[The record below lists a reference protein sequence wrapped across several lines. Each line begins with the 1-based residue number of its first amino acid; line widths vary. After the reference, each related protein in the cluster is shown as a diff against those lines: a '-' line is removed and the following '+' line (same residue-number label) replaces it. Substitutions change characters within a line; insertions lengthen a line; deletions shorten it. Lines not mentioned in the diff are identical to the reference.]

1 MSITNAVYVAWP
13 LPAACPLRVTSSLEG
28 CSTIISAP
36 LVTSACPPSNAGYT
50 ILPDVFTYS
59 GRLFNASS
67 LGLRSIRRGSREV
80 QWLNSRQRG
89 RFASCWCQ
97 GQTDR
102 SGGEPTWNDNE
113 FGNDWTKLTEDTNN
127 ENGLKDGDSQG
138 GKRDES
144 SSHNLAGHRKQMQA
158 AVARLGDPLR
168 DMVSSASK
176 KLQNYFD
183 NYQNSKIKHQS
194 SPDQKPE
201 ESERDRWQEVFADA
215 DEQENLASVLRF
227 QLEEA
232 VENEDFQEAARLKL
246 AVSAV
251 DAKNTVTEAFNK
263 LKKALD
269 EERYSDAARLRD
281 EAGAGLV
288 GWWSGISEG
297 GSDPFGQIINVSP
310 AQGRLVARSYT
321 ARQLIT
327 AAPGIPLFEVFVT
340 KDDRGVYH
348 QQAVCLRRDGHRG
361 SGGPVKIEVVSRKST
376 GNQGQEI
383 TKEVLEV
390 LEDGKEPN
398 KDVDSSG
405 EPLSRLL
412 SFLKAKIP
420 DVKLKVFQV
429 IAPEGAEADLPKIVR
444 QLMEQDDEGKEIEK
458 SLAEDQE
465 ITEIKEI
472 SIENGSDIPNVQ
484 QKEDGNTALSEEDLP
499 FSLVVSAGSQSSTD
513 DKPPML
519 PVRVLA
525 KIEHKTKD
533 MFVIHVDDPS
543 KDEVAALS
551 PTQAVQAATTSNK
564 MSADSETGDIVKI
577 LTNSEKVPVK
587 EDTIRAIVALY
598 RRAIGRFRVSGV
610 ISPEVDSSIGVVKHG
625 CPLSPTLFGLYID
638 ELEQVIRS
646 DDQEVL
652 TEMGEIIKLAV
663 SHAQR
668 KWGLSRTTSYSR
680 IDVAA
685 ASTDSLNGLYVG
697 AFGPY
702 TSEVVQLRRKYG
714 YWHEG
719 ENSSTDLEKLD
730 FFEYVEAVK
739 LTGDLSVPAGQVTF
753 RAKVGRGNRLS
764 HRFVYPE
771 ELGVIARY
779 KGQGRMAEP
788 GFRNPQWVDGELVLL
803 KKKTG
808 GLSNGAELGFV
819 YSINERHILVLFNR
833 LNLQN

>member
-1 MSITNAVYVAWP
+1 MTYSCHHSM
-13 LPAACPLRVTSSLEG
+13 LLSC
-28 CSTIISAP
+28 
-36 LVTSACPPSNAGYT
+36 YT

-587 EDTIRAIVALY
+587 
-598 RRAIGRFRVSGV
+598 
-610 ISPEVDSSIGVVKHG
+610 
-625 CPLSPTLFGLYID
+625 
-638 ELEQVIRS
+638 
-646 DDQEVL
+646 VL

>member
-168 DMVSSASK
+168 DM
-176 KLQNYFD
+176 
-183 NYQNSKIKHQS
+183 
-194 SPDQKPE
+194 KPE

-564 MSADSETGDIVKI
+564 MSADSETGDIV
-577 LTNSEKVPVK
+577 
-587 EDTIRAIVALY
+587 
-598 RRAIGRFRVSGV
+598 
-610 ISPEVDSSIGVVKHG
+610 
-625 CPLSPTLFGLYID
+625 
-638 ELEQVIRS
+638 
-646 DDQEVL
+646 L

>member
-215 DEQENLASVLRF
+215 DEQENLASVLRDFHPWKVRHGVGVLYVKKRANEHF

-587 EDTIRAIVALY
+587 
-598 RRAIGRFRVSGV
+598 
-610 ISPEVDSSIGVVKHG
+610 
-625 CPLSPTLFGLYID
+625 
-638 ELEQVIRS
+638 
-646 DDQEVL
+646 VL

>member
-587 EDTIRAIVALY
+587 
-598 RRAIGRFRVSGV
+598 
-610 ISPEVDSSIGVVKHG
+610 
-625 CPLSPTLFGLYID
+625 
-638 ELEQVIRS
+638 
-646 DDQEVL
+646 VL